1 MDAELLELQK
11 QFETAQQA
19 KSSVRLSERNVV
31 ELVQK
36 LQELKFIDFD
46 LLHTVSG
53 KEYITPVSP
62 RPLPT
67 NQSKALNYQQ
77 FYQICEVFQDQLKH
91 EIEVEIKRSG
101 RISLIDLSDVIGVD
115 LYHVE
120 RIAQQVVASDSG
132 LMIVNG
138 EIVSEAY
145 WDSAAEEIDEKL
157 QECSQI
163 ALAEIAAQL
172 QVGSELVV
180 SILEPRIGSIV
191 RFFLSSLTKSE
202 IKSKHKPNLVP

>member
-11 QFETAQQA
+11 QFESAQQA

-36 LQELKFIDFD
+36 LQELRLIDFD
-46 LLHTVSG
+46 LLHTVTG
-53 KEYITPVSP
+53 KEYITP
-62 RPLPT
+62 
-67 NQSKALNYQQ
+67 
-77 FYQICEVFQDQLKH
+77 DQLRH

-120 RIAQQVVASDSG
+120 RLAQEIVGNDAG
-132 LMIVNG
+132 LMIANG
-138 EIVSEAY
+138 EIISDSY

-163 ALAEIAAQL
+163 ALAEIAAHL

-180 SILEPRIGSIV
+180 SVLEPSNWKNCKLLYDCL
-191 RFFLSSLTKSE
+191 FLKENTPDEKMFRLCKC
-202 IKSKHKPNLVP
+202 

>member
-53 KEYITPVSP
+53 KEYITPVRP

-191 RFFLSSLTKSE
+191 RFFYQA
-202 IKSKHKPNLVP
+202 